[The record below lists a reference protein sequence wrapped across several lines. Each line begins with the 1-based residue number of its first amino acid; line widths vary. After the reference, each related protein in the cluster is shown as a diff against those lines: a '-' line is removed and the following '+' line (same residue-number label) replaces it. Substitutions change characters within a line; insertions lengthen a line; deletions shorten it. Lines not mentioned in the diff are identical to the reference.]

1 MAGYTLAQAETK
13 LEQYLAAEEAVLT
26 GQSFEIDTGGVRR
39 KFTGADLSAVQA
51 GVTLWQSRI
60 LSLTRAASGGG
71 LKVRE
76 VIPR

>member
-1 MAGYTLAQAETK
+1 
-13 LEQYLAAEEAVLT
+13 
-26 GQSFEIDTGGVRR
+26 VRR
-39 KFTGADLSAVQA
+39 KVTGADLSAVQA
-51 GVTLWQSRI
+51 GVTLGQSRI